1 MANRWGNREK
11 KWLTLFWG
19 APKSLQTVIAA
30 MELEY
35 WLQSRHKLTPWKES
49 YDQPRQHIKK
59 QRYYFVNKGPS
70 GQGYGCSSGHV
81 RMRELDF
88 KESWAPNNWWF
99 WTVVLDNTLESPL
112 DCKEIQ
118 PVQPNKDQSWLFIG
132 RTDVEGE
139 TPILWPP
146 HAKSWLIW
154 KDPDAGKIEGRR
166 RRGSPRVRWLDVI
179 TDLMDMSLGKLRE
192 LVIDKEAWHVPVH
205 GVANSQTRLSSWI
218 ELICFVRLF
227 SSGLFQ
233 PVLNKAICFSF
244 HLLLRLYKLY
254 FFCRKIAFFL
264 FKF

>member
-1 MANRWGNREK
+1 M
-11 KWLTLFWG
+11 
-19 APKSLQTVIAA
+19 
-30 MELEY
+30 
-35 WLQSRHKLTPWKES
+35 
-49 YDQPRQHIKK
+49 
-59 QRYYFVNKGPS
+59 
-70 GQGYGCSSGHV
+70 YGCDSWTIEKAEHQ
-81 RMRELDF
+81 RIDAFELCW
-88 KESWAPNNWWF
+88 EYHSF
-99 WTVVLDNTLESPL
+99 WTWESLGQQGDPTLLSH
-112 DCKEIQ
+112 
-118 PVQPNKDQSWLFIG
+118 PNGNQSWIFTG
-132 RTDVEGE
+132 RTDVEAE
-139 TPILWPP
+139 TPILQPP
-146 HAKSWLIW
+146 DAKSWLIW

-179 TDLMDMSLGKLRE
+179 TDSMDMSLGKLRE